1 MTNGRNRQESELTPK
16 AARLVAAALAAPTWK
31 EAAALAG
38 VSDRYARNLR
48 ATPAFRAALREA
60 RDQVLQDAT
69 ARAAGGLVEAIDVLR
84 EVMSDTSSPTPAR
97 VAAARVL
104 LATTPALLEAHDLAE
119 RVSALEAAQPSTP
132 TPRGPGG
139 PGKL

>member
-1 MTNGRNRQESELTPK
+1 MSGHSRTSSDDLTPT
-16 AARLVAAALAAPTWK
+16 ARRLVVAMLAAPTLA
-31 EAAALAG
+31 EAARAAG
-38 VSDRYARNLR
+38 ITDRHARRLR
-48 ATPAFRAALREA
+48 QSPAFREALRRG
-60 RDQVLQDAT
+60 RDEVLQDAT
-69 ARAAGGLVEAIDVLR
+69 ARAAGGLVEAVDVLR
-84 EVMSDTSSPTPAR
+84 EVMGDTSSPTPAR

-104 LATTPALLEAHDLAE
+104 LATTPALLEAHDLTE